1 VVVLSNNHQER
12 DVYVAIADPTR
23 RKLIRLLAEVDE
35 LPLHELTAQF
45 DMGRTAVSKHL
56 AILKDAGLVMARKEG
71 RETRYRLNA
80 APLKEIQDWVS
91 FYEGFWKERISKLH
105 LLLEE
110 NK

>member
-1 VVVLSNNHQER
+1 MR

-23 RKLIRLLAEVDE
+23 RKLIRLLAEADE

-91 FYEGFWKERISKLH
+91 FYEGFWNERISKLH

>member
-1 VVVLSNNHQER
+1 MNNNHQER

-56 AILKDAGLVMARKEG
+56 AILKDAGLVLARKEG

-91 FYEGFWKERISKLH
+91 FYEDFWKERIAKLY

-110 NK
+110 KK

>member
-1 VVVLSNNHQER
+1 MVLNNNHQER

-56 AILKDAGLVMARKEG
+56 AILKDAGLVLARKEG

-91 FYEGFWKERISKLH
+91 FYEDFWKERIAKLY

-110 NK
+110 KK

>member
-1 VVVLSNNHQER
+1 MNNNHQER

-56 AILKDAGLVMARKEG
+56 AILKDAGLVLARKEG

-91 FYEGFWKERISKLH
+91 LYEGFWKERISKLQ